1 MSTMKYAVYV
11 MSLLMLAACGSE
23 SGEGFGAP
31 TTIEAETTFN
41 FGDVVEGEVVDVTF
55 EVKNTGE
62 LPLNIVEVKP
72 ACGCTVAEYTKE
84 PILPGEIGMIKSQV
98 NTTGFAGEISK
109 SVTMMANTNPTR
121 TVFLIKGNVLK
132 N

>member
-1 MSTMKYAVYV
+1 MRN
-11 MSLLMLAACGSE
+11 LLFVLVSGILFACGH
-23 SGEGFGAP
+23 EGSQEFGAP
-31 TTIEAETTFN
+31 TTIEAETVYK

-55 EVKNTGE
+55 EVTNTGD
-62 LPLNIVEVKP
+62 LPLTIIDVKP

-84 PILPGEIGMIKSQV
+84 PIPPGQKGLIKSSV
-98 NTTGFAGEISK
+98 NTTGFSGEISK

-121 TVFLIKGNVLK
+121 TVFLIKGNVIK